1 MYALLILGLII
12 SLAAS
17 WNVNATFR
25 RYEKDSNSRGLT
37 AAQVARQILDE
48 NGLYQIRVERIS
60 GKLTDHYD
68 PSGNV
73 IRLSDSVHDS
83 TSVAAIGVAAHE
95 CGHAVQHEVG
105 YFPMKIRSAVI
116 PVTQI
121 GSKFWYIIF
130 LIGLVFGN
138 SQAGQ
143 IMQMIG
149 MSQVSQLFSRK
160 GFNVESLA
168 VGATDNPAISRMTIE
183 VLANQNQTNLMC
195 NQLAKMVPVHSVKLL
210 NPNHSIRRELI
221 LYKVRAKNS
230 DDKNE
235 IIQIANI
242 FRGSIIDV
250 SKETLTLSVIGDE
263 KKTDAVQELLA
274 EFGIVELVRTGMIAL
289 ERGKY
294 TIDEDTKEKGE
305 FNYGKDVL

>member
-1 MYALLILGLII
+1 MEEVKLRTL
-12 SLAAS
+12 SVLAD
-17 WNVNATFR
+17 T
-25 RYEKDSNSRGLT
+25 E
-37 AAQVARQILDE
+37 
-48 NGLYQIRVERIS
+48 
-60 GKLTDHYD
+60 
-68 PSGNV
+68 
-73 IRLSDSVHDS
+73 
-83 TSVAAIGVAAHE
+83 
-95 CGHAVQHEVG
+95 
-105 YFPMKIRSAVI
+105 
-116 PVTQI
+116 
-121 GSKFWYIIF
+121 
-130 LIGLVFGN
+130 
-138 SQAGQ
+138 AGDL
-143 IMQMIG
+143 
-149 MSQVSQLFSRK
+149 SQVSRLFSRK
-160 GFNVESLA
+160 GYNVEYLA